1 MADIVFVVAPI
12 GGGKSLYGC
21 RAICEE
27 LGRTDRDIVTNL
39 PVFIQETPDESHM
52 TLGEWCHEYIER
64 EIDIKRRVRKLTDGE
79 MWEFY
84 RHYVGWDM
92 PDGLVEVPA
101 KGGKGV
107 ETEEGPDL
115 QMRMDRI
122 RSGEMSMG
130 TLFVLDEVHNFFSAR
145 SWQKVSRGVELY
157 MSQLRKFND
166 DLLLITQHP
175 EKVDKNFRRNATE
188 WIYLKN
194 LGRTRLWAGVSLK
207 GRFRFETYSEQ
218 PRFGDKPS
226 TAGFMQLQDKDYHKV
241 YDTMAGVGLTGKL
254 APEKSR
260 WEGRGWWL
268 WVVIGVVGLLGCWF
282 LPRWGL
288 AASGKIVSHSLGGF
302 REGATASVTKA
313 QQSFV
318 PSVVPMA
325 PPAAVSVAAERSAAD
340 LGAGRGRGIS
350 QLSRLQ
356 GSSPVWQS
364 DVIVSG
370 YAVVSGQVDVYLSD
384 GSRYFVGDGHCKSF
398 DGEVAEVDG
407 VMYRFL
413 SIPERVHW
421 ERLHGVAETV
431 AGPTGSP
438 WGTLGEK
445 SHVVGGVPSGSV
457 VGRLPRGGAVLGP

>member
-12 GGGKSLYGC
+12 GGGKSLYAC

-39 PVFIQETPDESHM
+39 PLFIESSDQEHM

-64 EIDIKRRVRKLTDGE
+64 EVDVKRRVRKLTDVE
-79 MWEFY
+79 MWDFY
-84 RHYVGWDM
+84 KHYVGWDM
-92 PDGLVEVPA
+92 PDGLVEVPGP
-101 KGGKGV
+101 KGKGV
-107 ETEEGPDL
+107 TTEEGPDL
-115 QMRMDRI
+115 QSRMNRI
-122 RSGEMSMG
+122 RAGEMSMG

-145 SWQKVSRGVELY
+145 GWQKVSRGVELY

-207 GRFRFETYSEQ
+207 GRFRFETYPEQ

-226 TAGFMQLQDKDYHKV
+226 TSGFMQLQDKDYHKV

-268 WVVIGVVGLLGCWF
+268 WVVIGFVGLLACWF

-302 REGATASVTKA
+302 REGATASVSKA

-318 PSVVPMA
+318 PSMVPIAPAPVAPVVVEKS
-325 PPAAVSVAAERSAAD
+325 VSDSSSA
-340 LGAGRGRGIS
+340 LRGRGKS
-350 QLSRLQ
+350 LQ
-356 GSSPVWQS
+356 GSSPLWQS
-364 DVIVSG
+364 DVIVLG

-413 SIPERVHW
+413 SIPERVRW
-421 ERLHGVAETV
+421 ERLHGVAEAS
-431 AGPTGSP
+431 AGPSGSP

-445 SHVVGGVPSGSV
+445 SHFVGGIPTGSV